1 MGRPAVGWRLR
12 ERPGYPFAVRFTVG
26 GRRRRAGGGV
36 LVKIVFLD
44 FDGVLN
50 SHLYF
55 AKHAAPNRLLDIP
68 ARDHIDPDAVTL
80 LDQLLLR
87 TGAHIVVSS
96 TWRLTRDTSELYRL
110 LVAKGLRHGTVV
122 GKTADLRGAPRGKEI
137 RLWVD
142 THRPES
148 FVILDDDSDMAE
160 MAPWLVKTSFG
171 DGLQQ
176 DHVGRAVAILAEPWR
191 GL

>member
-1 MGRPAVGWRLR
+1 M
-12 ERPGYPFAVRFTVG
+12 
-26 GRRRRAGGGV
+26 
-36 LVKIVFLD
+36 KIVFLD

-55 AKHAAPNRLLDIP
+55 AKHAPPNRMLDIP
-68 ARDHIDPDAVTL
+68 VRDHIDADAVALVDTL
-80 LDQLLLR
+80 LAR
-87 TGAHIVVSS
+87 VGAHIVVSS
-96 TWRLTRDTSELYRL
+96 TWRLTRSTGELYEL
-110 LVAKGLRHGTVV
+110 LHAKGLKSGTVV

-148 FVILDDDSDMAE
+148 FVILDDDSDMVE
-160 MAPWLVKTSFG
+160 LSPWLVKTSFG
-171 DGLQQ
+171 DGLQPE
-176 DHVGRAVAILAEPWR
+176 HIERAEAILAVPWR

>member
-1 MGRPAVGWRLR
+1 MAVK
-12 ERPGYPFAVRFTVG
+12 V
-26 GRRRRAGGGV
+26 
-36 LVKIVFLD
+36 VFLD

-55 AKHAAPNRLLDIP
+55 AKHAAPNRILDIP
-68 ARDHIDPDAVTL
+68 VRDHIDADAVALVDSL
-80 LDQLLLR
+80 LAR

-96 TWRLTRDTSELYRL
+96 TWRLTRDTAELYRL
-110 LVAKGLRHGTVV
+110 LVAKGLKSGTVV
-122 GKTADLRGAPRGKEI
+122 GKTGDLRGAPRGKEI

-148 FVILDDDSDMAE
+148 FVILDDDADMAE
-160 MAPWLVKTSFG
+160 MSPWLVKTSFG
-171 DGLQQ
+171 DGLQAE
-176 DHVGRAVAILAEPWR
+176 HVERAAAILSEPWG